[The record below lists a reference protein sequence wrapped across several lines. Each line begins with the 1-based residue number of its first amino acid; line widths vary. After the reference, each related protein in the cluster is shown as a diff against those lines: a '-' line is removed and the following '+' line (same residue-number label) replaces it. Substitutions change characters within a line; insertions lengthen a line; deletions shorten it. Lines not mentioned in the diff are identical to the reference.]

1 MSAARLAGPGRAGPL
16 LSVQRHVRS
25 GWLPGTAA
33 LRSWAAAALGAR
45 AARSEIALSIV
56 GTARS
61 RALNFQYRHKDQ
73 PTNVLSFPAAA
84 GTAVPD
90 ARGAAGTRVQAL
102 GDIVICPQV
111 LRREARAQGKRER
124 DHWMHLFVHGV
135 LHLVGHDHEL
145 ETDARRME
153 RLEVRVLRGLG
164 VADPYRSLEP

>member
-1 MSAARLAGPGRAGPL
+1 MNAARARRVQPAGPQ

-25 GWLPGTAA
+25 GWVPGVAA
-33 LRSWAAAALGAR
+33 LRSWAAAALGQR
-45 AARSEIALSIV
+45 AARSEIALAIV

-61 RALNFQYRHKDQ
+61 RALNFRYRGKDR
-73 PTNVLSFPAAA
+73 PTNVLSFPAAP
-84 GTAVPD
+84 GTALPD
-90 ARGAAGTRVQAL
+90 VRGTAGIRVQAL

-135 LHLVGHDHEL
+135 LHLVGHDHEHDA
-145 ETDARRME
+145 EARRME

-164 VADPYRSLEP
+164 VADPYRSPEP